1 MNSWSTDAVFYHI
14 YPIGLLA
21 APKTNDLQAPVVS
34 RLPGLAHWAPHI
46 RDLGC
51 NALYLGPLFES
62 ETHGYDTIDYR
73 TVDRRLG
80 TNEDLK
86 TLIDVYHQHGI
97 RVILDGVFNHV
108 SREFPQFRDLR
119 EHGEQSAYKD
129 WFHNIRFDRQSP
141 RGDPFTY
148 EAWAG
153 NFELVKLNLRNTE
166 VRDYLFGVVREWFQE
181 FNIDGLRLDAADVI
195 DKEFLRD
202 LAATCRDANP
212 DCWLIGEV
220 VHGDYREWAG
230 PGMLDSVTNYECF
243 KGLYS
248 SLNDR
253 NFFEIA
259 YSLKRQFGP
268 GGIYRDLRLYSFA
281 DNHDVDRVASLL
293 KDDRNLFP
301 LYALLFMMPGTP
313 SIYYGSEWGY
323 TGKKKGGNDGPL
335 RPSFAWPVANETK
348 EHPELEG
355 WIARLAAIHH
365 ETPALQTGAYE
376 EVHVASEQLAFLR
389 RGEDQVALIAVNS
402 AQQPVSLNMP
412 VLLADGMT
420 LTDALDPAATF
431 TVQNG
436 MLDLGKVPAEM
447 SRILIGLTVA
457 D

>member
-1 MNSWSTDAVFYHI
+1 MSTWSTDAVFYHI
-14 YPIGLLA
+14 YPMGLLA
-21 APKTNDLQAPVVS
+21 VPVSNDLHAPAVS
-34 RLPGLAHWAPHI
+34 RLPGLEHWIPHI

-51 NALYLGPLFES
+51 NALYLGPVFES
-62 ETHGYDTIDYR
+62 GTHGYDTVDYR

-80 TNEDLK
+80 TNDDLK
-86 TLIDVYHQHGI
+86 ALIETLHEQDV

-108 SREFPQFRDLR
+108 SREFPQFKDLR
-119 EHGEQSAYKD
+119 ERGEQSPYKA
-129 WFHNIRFDRQSP
+129 WFHNIRFGKQSP

-153 NFELVKLNLRNTE
+153 NFELVKLNLKNGE
-166 VRDYLFGVVREWFQE
+166 VREYLFRIVREWFAE
-181 FNIDGLRLDAADVI
+181 FAIDGLRLDAADVI
-195 DKEFLRD
+195 DKDFLRD
-202 LAATCRDANP
+202 LAATCRSANP
-212 DCWLIGEV
+212 DCWILGEV

-248 SLNDR
+248 SFNDR

-259 YSLKRQFGP
+259 HSLKRQFGP
-268 GGIYRDLRLYSFA
+268 EGIYRDLLLYSFA

-301 LYALLFMMPGTP
+301 LYALLFTMPGTP

-323 TGKKKGGNDGPL
+323 QGKKKDGSDGPL
-335 RPSFAWPVANETK
+335 RPAFAWPVADETK

-355 WIARLAAIHH
+355 WIARLAGIRHGTA
-365 ETPALQTGAYE
+365 ALQTGAYE

-389 RGEDQVALIAVNS
+389 RGEHQVALVVVNA

-412 VLLADGMT
+412 IALANGMT
-420 LTDALDPAATF
+420 LTDALDPAETF

-436 MLDLGKVPAEM
+436 MLNLGEM
-447 SRILIGLTVA
+447 AAATTRILVS
-457 D
+457 